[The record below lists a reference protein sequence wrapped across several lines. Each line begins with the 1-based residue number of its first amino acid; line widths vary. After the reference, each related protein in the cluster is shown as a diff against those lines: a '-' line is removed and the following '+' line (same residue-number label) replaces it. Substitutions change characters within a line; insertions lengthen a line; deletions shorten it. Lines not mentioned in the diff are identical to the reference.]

1 MSLVEL
7 RVTEFLNKVDSNEP
21 APGGGSVSALAA
33 SLGVS
38 LTRMVGHLTVPKK
51 TFKAFD
57 ETVQKQVF
65 ESLEKL
71 SKYKQELIELVDKD
85 TNAFNEIMKAFKLPK
100 STREEKTVR
109 REAIQDATE
118 LAIQVPYQVASTG
131 LKALKE
137 CDIFIKYGNQNCLS
151 DVAVGALMLEAG
163 IEGSL
168 LNVLINLGM
177 FKDEEKVAFYK
188 TEVERIKYEA
198 IELRVNYLDAVTNT
212 LV

>member
-7 RVTEFLNKVDSNEP
+7 KVTEFLNKVDSNEP